1 MIDFSI
7 KHTLKSSLNDDGVSV
22 QELLNLLNLED
33 DLTGILLESL
43 NIENIKNDFIN
54 ITGAKQLLKIQEG
67 INKGFLKEDLVS
79 SLKDITVYNNDAFT
93 INFNNIKNHEDLLDL
108 ASSQIISTPIY
119 SAKNDFFSSF
129 YGMDKYANGL
139 IKNGMNDILQANLEL
154 LKNKEISENKR
165 RYRILY
171 DLNEKAFYLRA
182 IISMDRYN
190 NYDNNIAIVIALIT
204 LYRRMKEQEIVYS
217 IDRIEY
223 NESYIRIFFAQNDKR
238 KLSNDLGYV
247 KNMIE
252 VSNDEIK
259 REALRFDAISNI
271 EFIDANSEIQ
281 DLIIQPSTKNSKI
294 KTSILSIKHSAIPK
308 TFVQQL
314 QEIGNSQKIHDSLF
328 SEISEIFKIT
338 NPAQIIF
345 FLKRKVELAKN
356 EYIKKHKKNITDI
369 LNKQTVTNM
378 IQLLTLFK
386 KIELITEND
395 IEASEY
401 IRFVIYESLT
411 NKR

>member
-22 QELLNLLNLED
+22 QELLNLLNHED

-67 INKGFLKEDLVS
+67 INTGFLKEDLVS
-79 SLKDITVYNNDAFT
+79 SLKDITVYNNDIFT
-93 INFNNIKNHEDLLDL
+93 INFNNIKNPEDLLDL
-108 ASSQIISTPIY
+108 TSSQIISTPIY

-154 LKNKEISENKR
+154 LKNKDISENKR

-271 EFIDANSEIQ
+271 EFIDANSEVQ

-328 SEISEIFKIT
+328 SEISEISKIT

-395 IEASEY
+395 IEASWK
-401 IRFVIYESLT
+401 IQ
-411 NKR
+411 

>member
-294 KTSILSIKHSAIPK
+294 KTSILSIKHSVIPK

-328 SEISEIFKIT
+328 SEISEISKIT